1 MSNEQLLQALATL
14 TTEQLEA
21 IEKMV
26 EQLNAHYSQDK
37 YRHGITMCL
46 AWSAAA

>member
-1 MSNEQLLQALATL
+1 MSNEQLIEALLNL

-37 YRHGITMCL
+37 RTLICINL
-46 AWSAAA
+46 VLDAAA

>member
-1 MSNEQLLQALATL
+1 MSKEQLIEALSKL

-21 IEKMV
+21 IKKMV

-37 YRHGITMCL
+37 NRHGITMCL